1 MGHEYSRAFEEQ
13 GQKDIAY
20 QSSQSWIIYYEKT

>member
-1 MGHEYSRAFEEQ
+1 MTIAAFEEQ